1 MLLYTLDL
9 QALSGGNLAE
19 RITAGACDLALDTA
33 RLNKTDMLIHS
44 RTIMHRARLKAVT
57 LAAALITMP
66 AVHSAHGQLPQAD
79 DPRIKAFEDNIFSGR
94 DEDQGQPSPQS
105 IADSLLDRRVP
116 GASVAIIED
125 GRIIWSKGYGTKLVG
140 SGEAV
145 DADTVFSVGSVSK
158 MINAALILRLVA
170 EGLLDLDEDV
180 NTYLTSWKVPDSPYT
195 TERKVTL
202 RTILSHTAGFSQHG
216 FADFQP
222 GEALPTAIQ
231 TLNGERPAKHPPV
244 RLMFEPGER
253 MDYSGGGITVSQV
266 LVEDVTGLSY
276 GEAARR
282 YVFEPLG
289 MTRSTFANPLP
300 KEHGNIAR
308 AHGEHNN
315 PTGLPRGWEAMPELA
330 ASGLWTSAN
339 DLALFVIA
347 LLGKGDRPDAF
358 LPPDLLADMMTR
370 VPQSWHGLGPRL
382 NGAGQTRVFHHGGA
396 NNSYMS
402 WIEGHLHSGNG
413 IVILTNSA
421 VGWRARRNIRQAG
434 EDAFNWLVKSEDGF
448 EEPEF

>member
-66 AVHSAHGQLPQAD
+66 AVHSAHWPMPQAD
-79 DPRIKAFEDNIFSGR
+79 DPRIKAFEDNIFSER

-382 NGAGQTRVFHHGGA
+382 NGAGQTRV
-396 NNSYMS
+396 
-402 WIEGHLHSGNG
+402 
-413 IVILTNSA
+413 LTA
-421 VGWRARRNIRQAG
+421 I
-434 EDAFNWLVKSEDGF
+434 
-448 EEPEF
+448 

>member
-1 MLLYTLDL
+1 
-9 QALSGGNLAE
+9 
-19 RITAGACDLALDTA
+19 
-33 RLNKTDMLIHS
+33 
-44 RTIMHRARLKAVT
+44 MHRARLKAVT

-66 AVHSAHGQLPQAD
+66 AVHSAHWPMPQAD
-79 DPRIKAFEDNIFSGR
+79 DPRIKAFEDNIFSER